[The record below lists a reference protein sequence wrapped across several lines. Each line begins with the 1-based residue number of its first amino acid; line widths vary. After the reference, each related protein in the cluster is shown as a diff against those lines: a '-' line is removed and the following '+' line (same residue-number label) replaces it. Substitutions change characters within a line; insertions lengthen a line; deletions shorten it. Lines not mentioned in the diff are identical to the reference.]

1 MSIDRGS
8 GSYAGA
14 HGSGLS
20 FSGTIQRLSG
30 SVAVHLSGKH
40 VHLSNRQNRE
50 RGAPCPRI
58 RVVVI
63 ALLVCCALPASAGA
77 AETAT
82 LHTSFSPDKLGA
94 STTIGFGFQIAN
106 TAGGLPAPL
115 SSLSLHLPAGIDYV
129 TTTLGLAICQPA
141 NLLAHGLAGCSP
153 NSRLGFGSAL
163 VEVPFGTGSG
173 HEIPEIQALMG
184 PPHEGNIVVLF
195 YANGQAPVSAQIV
208 FQGELVSGS
217 ETLRWQPRRRGAADP
232 QRAERAAGLDP
243 QRPVDDRA
251 GHLTYYTHSHGKTI
265 AFHPQG
271 VSVPQHCPA
280 QGFQFSATF
289 GFTDGTS
296 TVAKSVVPC
305 PLPTRHRR

>member
-1 MSIDRGS
+1 M
-8 GSYAGA
+8 
-14 HGSGLS
+14 
-20 FSGTIQRLSG
+20 
-30 SVAVHLSGKH
+30 
-40 VHLSNRQNRE
+40 
-50 RGAPCPRI
+50 CRI
-58 RVVVI
+58 RVVTA
-63 ALLVCCALPASAGA
+63 ALLVCCCCCLPATAGA
-77 AETAT
+77 AQTVA

-94 STTIGFGFQIAN
+94 STTVGFSFQITN
-106 TAGGLPAPL
+106 TEGGLPAPL
-115 SSLSLHLPAGIDYV
+115 TGLSLHLPAGIDYV
-129 TTTLGLAICQPA
+129 TTTLGLSICQPA
-141 NLLAHGLAGCSP
+141 RLLERGLSGCSP

-217 ETLRWQPRRRGAADP
+217 ETLGGSLNAAVP
-232 QRAERAAGLDP
+232 LIPSVPNGP
-243 QRPVDDRA
+243 PVSILNVQSTIGPA
-251 GHLTYYTHSHGKTI
+251 HLTYYTHSHGKTI